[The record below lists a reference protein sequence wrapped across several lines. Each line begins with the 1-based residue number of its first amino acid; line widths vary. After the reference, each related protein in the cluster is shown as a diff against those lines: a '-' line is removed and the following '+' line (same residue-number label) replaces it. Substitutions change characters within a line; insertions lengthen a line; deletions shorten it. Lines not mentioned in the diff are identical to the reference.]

1 MIGHLFAMTIKKIC
15 TTHPLE
21 IIGTMITADLQALR
35 LLGATKILLA
45 IGLYPDLFILVYGPY
60 MCFPG
65 GALKVHRLLGLFMIL
80 GILLQGA
87 LATLAT
93 MSHLLLVLLPVEIPE
108 TIRRRVGKPHLTTQ
122 ATGDY
127 DGLPVINPAEYDKN
141 SHEAPLFSVSLCS
154 GGVFNIC
161 PHPKFPA
168 YCLTLNNPSNS
179 DI

>member
-45 IGLYPDLFILVYGPY
+45 I
-60 MCFPG
+60 G